1 MRALPEMMA
10 ALLESLTRE
19 IRKAGKEEDYCA
31 ISVYPGTAVPVDF
44 GPESD
49 CRGTAWVRLVSVN
62 PTLAFPAA
70 DITVNNCAY
79 SLAYTVE
86 MGMVGPGP
94 VLEDRLG
101 KFVVPDDIEN
111 FEASMRI
118 YAELEMMH
126 AAIKG
131 AGIDQLILGDW
142 APQGPEG
149 GVLGGLWT
157 MTIGGDDDD

>member
-10 ALLESLTRE
+10 ALLESLTAQ

-31 ISVYPGTAVPVDF
+31 ITVYPGTAIPVDF

-62 PTLAFPAA
+62 PTVVFPTAA
-70 DITVNNCAY
+70 VGVDNCGY

-86 MGMVGPGP
+86 MGMVGPAP
-94 VLEDRLG
+94 VMDERLG
-101 KFVVPDDIEN
+101 RLIVPDDVEQ
-111 FEASMRI
+111 FEASMRL
-118 YAELEMMH
+118 YDEVEMMH

-142 APQGPEG
+142 TPQGPEG
-149 GVLGGLWT
+149 GILGGTWT
-157 MTIGGDDDD
+157 LTIGGDED